1 MKKKVLYGVFMA
13 CFAFTAVG
21 TLQSCKDEL
30 SDFEHQTNYNFAQME
45 GVISGLR
52 TDLENCKTNCSAK
65 MEELRGLIN
74 ANTSNIELTNQR
86 IDALNNELRN
96 YATIKDVDKKLSDLE
111 KSLKDYSDAGDRA
124 LSQKIGEIDGELSE
138 LESNITSKLETLDG
152 KIDALGNTLGG
163 KIDQVAYDLGVLQG
177 RVDANT
183 TSITNIKTEL
193 ETLKQTVEGINLD
206 AILTRLSTLETNFTN
221 LQTTVNNIGTQV
233 AALQAQYNSLSGT
246 VSSLAGQISTLT
258 TQLNTLTS
266 KFNDLTN
273 RVQDMLTSILVQGVD
288 SPIFGNFSL
297 PIGIKSNIAF
307 DWYGTFDNAVKFPS
321 ASRTTAYDAI
331 GIEGLDADFA
341 RVGAPSETYPAGYV
355 MNGNLGNLY
364 VTINPIGHNLTEG
377 KTFSLETSA
386 GKKYPVNLNVEESD
400 QELVFG
406 YSRSAANGFY
416 SAEVT
421 ADAENAEAII
431 NAVGVTIDE
440 NLKTSAKNLF
450 NDFSKHN
457 AYDLLKAVYN
467 QLDGMLPAY
476 ALRAD
481 WTTTPQTEGS
491 APATYSVLSGYDL
504 AVATAKPLS
513 YKFFYGEG
521 SDRRIPTHG
530 HIDNIINDLKEDLS
544 IKLNTSFDINTEFK
558 VQFDGFDLDMNTE
571 VDVVKQGISI
581 TIPSIEVRGDNPATP
596 GVQET
601 DYLIGSTKETT
612 VDVTVEQLDGLY
624 SAIETGFENAIAN
637 LSASLNTQINQQ
649 IKDNLIANIEKQVSD
664 MLKDIKKQVN
674 DMLANL
680 EVQINDQI
688 SNIIDE
694 LSGKAQPFF
703 DKVNQMIDVYN
714 KVAEKINSFL
724 ANPNHYLQVA
734 VFYKG
739 NGTVGILSNV
749 KSDPTQFA
757 NGGGDAI
764 SLYLSSYSGEI
775 VCPAYKKFVA
785 VTNCWNASGVADN
798 SQLRQINANGVN
810 LNKILDGRTIKAA
823 LPASSLKSGYV
834 YEILYQGLDYFGATS
849 TQKFYITVK

>member
-152 KIDALGNTLGG
+152 KIDALGNTLGD

-193 ETLKQTVEGINLD
+193 ETLKQTVEGIDLD
-206 AILTRLSTLETNFTN
+206 PILTRISTLETNFTN

-233 AALQAQYNSLSGT
+233 TALQAQYNSLSGT

-258 TQLNTLTS
+258 SQLNTLTS

-530 HIDNIINDLKEDLS
+530 HIDNIINDLKEDLN
-544 IKLNTSFDINTEFK
+544 IKLNTSFDINTDFK
-558 VQFDGFDLDMNTE
+558 VNLTGFDLKINTTVS
-571 VDVVKQGISI
+571 VDRK
-581 TIPSIEVRGDNPATP
+581 SIEIIIPEITVYDNAGNEVGKTEEQP
-596 GVQET
+596 
-601 DYLIGSTKETT
+601 
-612 VDVTVEQLDGLY
+612 VTISADQLEGLY
-624 SAIETGFENAIAN
+624 GAIEKGFNDAIKN
-637 LSASLNTQINQQ
+637 LSKDLSDQIYAQ
-649 IKDNLIANIEKQVSD
+649 IEENLIANIEKQVSD
-664 MLKDIKKQVN
+664 MLKDIKKQVD

-714 KVAEKINSFL
+714 KVAEKINNFL

>member
-13 CFAFTAVG
+13 CFAFIAVG

-65 MEELRGLIN
+65 LEELRGLID
-74 ANTSNIELTNQR
+74 ANTANDELTNQR

-111 KSLKDYSDAGDRA
+111 KSLKAYSDAGDLA
-124 LSQKIGEIDGELSE
+124 LSQKIGEIDGEISE
-138 LESNITSKLETLDG
+138 LESNITSQLTVLDG
-152 KIDALGNTLGG
+152 KIDALGRTLGDS
-163 KIDQVAYDLGVLQG
+163 IDQVAYDLGVLQG

-183 TSITNIKTEL
+183 TSITTIKSELDSLKQVVAGFDPTAILARLSDL
-193 ETLKQTVEGINLD
+193 ETSVNTIN
-206 AILTRLSTLETNFTN
+206 S
-221 LQTTVNNIGTQV
+221 QV
-233 AALQAQYNSLSGT
+233 AALQEQYNSLSG
-246 VSSLAGQISTLT
+246 AISTINSNIATLT
-258 TQLNTLTS
+258 TELNTLTS
-266 KFNDLTN
+266 KFDDLTN
-273 RVQDMLTSILVQGVD
+273 RVQDMLTSILVQAVD
-288 SPIFGNFSL
+288 GPVFGNFSL
-297 PIGIKSNIAF
+297 PVGIKSNIAF

-331 GIEGLDADFA
+331 GIEGLEADFA
-341 RVGAPSETYPAGYV
+341 RVDAPSETYPAGYV

-386 GKKYPVNLNVEESD
+386 GKTYPVNLNVEESD

-431 NAVGVTIDE
+431 DAVGVTIDE

-481 WTTTPQTEGS
+481 WTTAPKTPGS
-491 APATYSVLSGYDL
+491 APAKYYSVLSGYDL

-530 HIDNIINDLKEDLS
+530 HIDNIINDLKEDLN
-544 IKLNTSFDINTEFK
+544 IKLNTSFDINTDFK
-558 VQFDGFDLDMNTE
+558 VDFTGFDLNINTTVS
-571 VDVVKQGISI
+571 VDRK
-581 TIPSIEVRGDNPATP
+581 SIEIIIPEITVYDNA
-596 GVQET
+596 GNE
-601 DYLIGSTKETT
+601 IGKTEEQPVTIS
-612 VDVTVEQLDGLY
+612 VDQLKGLY
-624 SAIETGFENAIAN
+624 DAIEKGFNVAIEN
-637 LSASLNTQINQQ
+637 LSKDLSDQINAQ
-649 IKDNLIANIEKQVSD
+649 IKENLIKNIEAQVSD
-664 MLKDIKKQVN
+664 MLMDIKDQVN
-674 DMLANL
+674 DMLKNL

-694 LSGKAQPFF
+694 VSGKAQPFF

-739 NGTVGILSNV
+739 NGTVGVLSNV

-785 VTNCWNASGVADN
+785 VTNCWNASGEEADTS

-810 LNKILDGRTIKAA
+810 LNKVLDGRTIKAA

>member
-13 CFAFTAVG
+13 CFAFIAVG

-65 MEELRGLIN
+65 LEELRGLID
-74 ANTSNIELTNQR
+74 ANTANDELTNQR

-111 KSLKDYSDAGDRA
+111 KSLKAYSDAGDLA
-124 LSQKIGEIDGELSE
+124 LSQKIGEIDGEISE
-138 LESNITSKLETLDG
+138 LESYITSQLTVLDG
-152 KIDALGNTLGG
+152 KIDALGSTLGDS
-163 KIDQVAYDLGVLQG
+163 IDQVAYDLGVLQG

-183 TSITNIKTEL
+183 TSITTIKSELDSLKQVVAGFDPTAILARLSAL
-193 ETLKQTVEGINLD
+193 ETSVSTIN
-206 AILTRLSTLETNFTN
+206 S
-221 LQTTVNNIGTQV
+221 QV
-233 AALQAQYNSLSGT
+233 AALQEQYNSLSG
-246 VSSLAGQISTLT
+246 AISTINSKIDTLT
-258 TQLNTLTS
+258 TELNTLTS

-273 RVQDMLTSILVQGVD
+273 RVQDMLTSILVQAVD
-288 SPIFGNFSL
+288 GPVFGNFSL
-297 PIGIKSNIAF
+297 PVGIKSNIAF
-307 DWYGTFDNAVKFPS
+307 DWYGTFDNAVTFPS
-321 ASRTTAYDAI
+321 PSRTTAYDAI
-331 GIEGLDADFA
+331 GIEGLDDDFA

-386 GKKYPVNLNVEESD
+386 GKEYPVNLNVEESD

-406 YSRSAANGFY
+406 YSRSVANGFY

-481 WTTTPQTEGS
+481 WTTAPKTPGS
-491 APATYSVLSGYDL
+491 APDTYSVLSGYDL

-530 HIDNIINDLKEDLS
+530 HIDNIINDLKEHLN
-544 IKLNTSFDINTEFK
+544 IKLNTSFDINTDFK
-558 VQFDGFDLDMNTE
+558 VDFTGFDLNINTTVS
-571 VDVVKQGISI
+571 VDRK
-581 TIPSIEVRGDNPATP
+581 SIEIIIPEITVYDNA
-596 GVQET
+596 GNE
-601 DYLIGSTKETT
+601 IGKTEKQPVTIS
-612 VDVTVEQLDGLY
+612 VDQLQGLY
-624 SAIETGFENAIAN
+624 DAIEKGFNVAIEN
-637 LSASLNTQINQQ
+637 LSKDLSDQINAQ
-649 IKDNLIANIEKQVSD
+649 IKENLIKNIEAQVSD
-664 MLKDIKKQVN
+664 MLMDIKDQVN
-674 DMLANL
+674 DMLKNL

-739 NGTVGILSNV
+739 NGTVGVLSNV

-810 LNKILDGRTIKAA
+810 LNKVLDGRTIKAA

>member
-13 CFAFTAVG
+13 CFAFIAVG

-65 MEELRGLIN
+65 LEELRGLID
-74 ANTSNIELTNQR
+74 ANTANDELTNQR

-111 KSLKDYSDAGDRA
+111 KSLKAYSDAGDLA
-124 LSQKIGEIDGELSE
+124 LSQKIGEIDGEISE
-138 LESNITSKLETLDG
+138 LESYITSQLTVLDG
-152 KIDALGNTLGG
+152 KIDALGSTLGDS
-163 KIDQVAYDLGVLQG
+163 IDQVAYDLGVLQG

-183 TSITNIKTEL
+183 TSITTIKSELDSLKQVVAGFDPTAILARLSAL
-193 ETLKQTVEGINLD
+193 ET
-206 AILTRLSTLETNFTN
+206 S
-221 LQTTVNNIGTQV
+221 VNTISSQV
-233 AALQAQYNSLSGT
+233 AVLQAQYNSLNGAINTITSKI
-246 VSSLAGQISTLT
+246 ATLT
-258 TQLNTLTS
+258 TELNTLTS

-273 RVQDMLTSILVQGVD
+273 RVQDMLTSILVQAVD
-288 SPIFGNFSL
+288 GPVFGNFSL
-297 PIGIKSNIAF
+297 PVGIKSNIAF

-321 ASRTTAYDAI
+321 HSRTTAYDAT

-341 RVGAPSETYPAGYV
+341 RVDAPSETYPAGYV

-386 GKKYPVNLNVEESD
+386 GKTYPVNLNVEESD

-481 WTTTPQTEGS
+481 WTTAPKTPGS

-530 HIDNIINDLKEDLS
+530 HIDNIINDLKEHLN
-544 IKLNTSFDINTEFK
+544 IKLNTSFDINTDFK
-558 VQFDGFDLDMNTE
+558 VDFTGFDLNINTTVS
-571 VDVVKQGISI
+571 VDRK
-581 TIPSIEVRGDNPATP
+581 SIEIIIPEITVYDNA
-596 GVQET
+596 GKE
-601 DYLIGSTKETT
+601 IGKTEEQPVTIS
-612 VDVTVEQLDGLY
+612 VDQLNGLY
-624 SAIETGFENAIAN
+624 DAIEKGFSDAIMN
-637 LSASLNTQINQQ
+637 LSQDLNDQINAQ
-649 IKDNLIANIEKQVSD
+649 IKENLIKNIEAQVRK
-664 MLKDIKKQVN
+664 MLNDIKDQVN
-674 DMLANL
+674 DMLKNL

-694 LSGKAQPFF
+694 VSGKAQPFF

-739 NGTVGILSNV
+739 NGTVGVLSNV

-810 LNKILDGRTIKAA
+810 LNKVLDGRTIKAA

>member
-1 MKKKVLYGVFMA
+1 MA
-13 CFAFTAVG
+13 CFAFIAVG

-65 MEELRGLIN
+65 LEELRGLID
-74 ANTSNIELTNQR
+74 ANTANDELTNQR

-111 KSLKDYSDAGDRA
+111 KSLKAYSDAGDLA
-124 LSQKIGEIDGELSE
+124 LSQKIGEIDGEISE
-138 LESNITSKLETLDG
+138 LESNITSQLTVLDG
-152 KIDALGNTLGG
+152 KIDALGRTLGDS
-163 KIDQVAYDLGVLQG
+163 IDQVAYDLGVLQG

-183 TSITNIKTEL
+183 TSITTIKSELDSLKQVVAGFDPTAILARLSAL
-193 ETLKQTVEGINLD
+193 ETSVNTIN
-206 AILTRLSTLETNFTN
+206 S
-221 LQTTVNNIGTQV
+221 QV
-233 AALQAQYNSLSGT
+233 AALQEQYNSLNGD
-246 VSSLAGQISTLT
+246 ISTINSKIAK
-258 TQLNTLTS
+258 LNTDLDTLTS
-266 KFNDLTN
+266 KFDDLTN
-273 RVQDMLTSILVQGVD
+273 RVQDMLTSILVQAVD
-288 SPIFGNFSL
+288 GPVFGNFSL
-297 PIGIKSNIAF
+297 PVGIKSNIAF
-307 DWYGTFDNAVKFPS
+307 DWYGTFDNAVEFPS
-321 ASRTTAYDAI
+321 SSRTTAYDAT
-331 GIEGLDADFA
+331 GIEGLEADFE
-341 RVGAPSETYPAGYV
+341 RVGVPSETYPAGYV

-481 WTTTPQTEGS
+481 WTTAPKTSGS
-491 APATYSVLSGYDL
+491 APAPYSVLSGYDL

-530 HIDNIINDLKEDLS
+530 HIDNIINDLKEHLN
-544 IKLNTSFDINTEFK
+544 IKLNTSFDINTDFK
-558 VQFDGFDLDMNTE
+558 VDFTGFDLNINTTVS
-571 VDVVKQGISI
+571 VDRK
-581 TIPSIEVRGDNPATP
+581 SIEIIIPEITVYDNA
-596 GVQET
+596 GNE
-601 DYLIGSTKETT
+601 IGKTEEQPVTIS
-612 VDVTVEQLDGLY
+612 VDQLKGLY
-624 SAIETGFENAIAN
+624 DAIEKGFNVAIEN
-637 LSASLNTQINQQ
+637 LSKDLSDQINAQ
-649 IKDNLIANIEKQVSD
+649 IKENLIKNIEAQVSD
-664 MLKDIKKQVN
+664 MLMDIKDQVN
-674 DMLANL
+674 DMLKNL

-694 LSGKAQPFF
+694 VSGKAQPFF

-739 NGTVGILSNV
+739 NGTVGVLSNV

-785 VTNCWNASGVADN
+785 VTNCWNASGVAADD
-798 SQLRQINANGVN
+798 SQLSQINANGVN
-810 LNKILDGRTIKAA
+810 LNKVLDGRTIKAA

>member
-65 MEELRGLIN
+65 LEELRGLIN
-74 ANTSNIELTNQR
+74 ANTANDELTNQR

-152 KIDALGNTLGG
+152 KIDALGSTLGD

-183 TSITNIKTEL
+183 TSISNIKTEL

-206 AILTRLSTLETNFTN
+206 AIVARITTLETNFTN

-297 PIGIKSNIAF
+297 PIGIKSNLAF

-364 VTINPIGHNLTEG
+364 VTINPIGHNLTDG

-558 VQFDGFDLDMNTE
+558 VQFDGFDIKTE
-571 VDVVKQGISI
+571 VEIDRTNIKI
-581 TIPSIEVRGDNPATP
+581 TIP
-596 GVQET
+596 
-601 DYLIGSTKETT
+601 
-612 VDVTVEQLDGLY
+612 
-624 SAIETGFENAIAN
+624 AIEIYQVTGGVVDKNNVIGKSDPIILTAADLESMLGVIESGFNKAISD
-637 LSASLNTQINQQ
+637 LSKELNTQI
-649 IKDNLIANIEKQVSD
+649 KDKLIANIEKQVSD

-680 EVQINDQI
+680 EVEINDQI

-714 KVAEKINSFL
+714 KVAEKINNFL

>member
-13 CFAFTAVG
+13 CFAFIAVG

-65 MEELRGLIN
+65 LEELRGLID
-74 ANTSNIELTNQR
+74 ANTANDELTNQR

-111 KSLKDYSDAGDRA
+111 KSLKAYSDAGDLA
-124 LSQKIGEIDGELSE
+124 LSQKIGEIDGEISE
-138 LESNITSKLETLDG
+138 LESNITSQLTVLDG
-152 KIDALGNTLGG
+152 KIDALGSTLGDS
-163 KIDQVAYDLGVLQG
+163 IDQVAYDLGVLQG

-183 TSITNIKTEL
+183 TSITTIKSELDSLKQVVAGFDPTAILARLSAL
-193 ETLKQTVEGINLD
+193 ETSVNTIN
-206 AILTRLSTLETNFTN
+206 S
-221 LQTTVNNIGTQV
+221 QV
-233 AALQAQYNSLSGT
+233 AALQAQYNFLSG
-246 VSSLAGQISTLT
+246 AISTITSKIDTLT
-258 TQLNTLTS
+258 TELNTLTS

-273 RVQDMLTSILVQGVD
+273 RVQDMLTSILVQAVD
-288 SPIFGNFSL
+288 GPVFGNFSL
-297 PIGIKSNIAF
+297 PVGIKSNIAF

-321 ASRTTAYDAI
+321 PSRTTAYDAT
-331 GIEGLDADFA
+331 GIEGLEADFV
-341 RVGAPSETYPAGYV
+341 RVDAPFETYPAGYV

-481 WTTTPQTEGS
+481 WTAPKTSGS
-491 APATYSVLSGYDL
+491 ALATTYSVLSGYDL

-530 HIDNIINDLKEDLS
+530 HIDNIINDLKEHLN
-544 IKLNTSFDINTEFK
+544 IKLNTSFDINTDFK
-558 VQFDGFDLDMNTE
+558 VDFTGFDLNINTTVS
-571 VDVVKQGISI
+571 VDRK
-581 TIPSIEVRGDNPATP
+581 SIEIIIPEITVYDNA
-596 GVQET
+596 G
-601 DYLIGSTKETT
+601 YKIGKTEEQPVTIS
-612 VDVTVEQLDGLY
+612 VDQLKGLY
-624 SAIETGFENAIAN
+624 DAIEKGFNVAIEN
-637 LSASLNTQINQQ
+637 LSKDLNDQINAQ
-649 IKDNLIANIEKQVSD
+649 IKENLIKNIEAQVSD
-664 MLKDIKKQVN
+664 MLMDIKDQVN
-674 DMLANL
+674 DMLKNL

-694 LSGKAQPFF
+694 VSGKAQPFF

-739 NGTVGILSNV
+739 NGTVGVLSNV

-785 VTNCWNASGVADN
+785 VTNCWNASGVADY

-810 LNKILDGRTIKAA
+810 LNKVLDGRTIKVA

>member
-1 MKKKVLYGVFMA
+1 MA
-13 CFAFTAVG
+13 CFAFIAVG

-65 MEELRGLIN
+65 LEELRGLID
-74 ANTSNIELTNQR
+74 ANTANDELTNQR

-111 KSLKDYSDAGDRA
+111 KSLKAYSDAGDLA
-124 LSQKIGEIDGELSE
+124 LSQKIGEIDGEISE
-138 LESNITSKLETLDG
+138 LESYITSQLTVLDG
-152 KIDALGNTLGG
+152 KIDALGSTLGDS
-163 KIDQVAYDLGVLQG
+163 IDQVAYDLGVLQG

-183 TSITNIKTEL
+183 TSITTIKSELDSLKQVVAGFDPTAILARLSAL
-193 ETLKQTVEGINLD
+193 ET
-206 AILTRLSTLETNFTN
+206 S
-221 LQTTVNNIGTQV
+221 VNTISSQV
-233 AALQAQYNSLSGT
+233 AVLQAQYNSLNGAINTITSKI
-246 VSSLAGQISTLT
+246 ATLT
-258 TQLNTLTS
+258 TELNTLTS

-273 RVQDMLTSILVQGVD
+273 RVQDMLTSILVQAVD
-288 SPIFGNFSL
+288 GPVFGNFSL
-297 PIGIKSNIAF
+297 PVGIKSNIAF

-321 ASRTTAYDAI
+321 HSRTTAYDAT

-341 RVGAPSETYPAGYV
+341 RVDAPSETYPAGYV

-386 GKKYPVNLNVEESD
+386 GKTYPVNLNVEESD

-481 WTTTPQTEGS
+481 WTTAPKTPGS

-530 HIDNIINDLKEDLS
+530 HIDNIINDLKEHLN
-544 IKLNTSFDINTEFK
+544 IKLNTSFDINTDFK
-558 VQFDGFDLDMNTE
+558 VDFTGFDLNINTTVS
-571 VDVVKQGISI
+571 VDRK
-581 TIPSIEVRGDNPATP
+581 SIEIIIPEITVYDNA
-596 GVQET
+596 GKE
-601 DYLIGSTKETT
+601 IGKTEEQPVTIS
-612 VDVTVEQLDGLY
+612 VDQLNGLY
-624 SAIETGFENAIAN
+624 DAIEKGFSDAIMN
-637 LSASLNTQINQQ
+637 LSQDLNDQINAQ
-649 IKDNLIANIEKQVSD
+649 IKENLIKNIEAQVRK
-664 MLKDIKKQVN
+664 MLNDIKDQVN
-674 DMLANL
+674 DMLKNL

-694 LSGKAQPFF
+694 VSGKAQPFF

-739 NGTVGILSNV
+739 NGTVGVLSNV

-810 LNKILDGRTIKAA
+810 LNKVLDGRTIKAA

>member
-13 CFAFTAVG
+13 CFAFIAVG

-65 MEELRGLIN
+65 LEELRGLID
-74 ANTSNIELTNQR
+74 ANTANDELTNQR

-111 KSLKDYSDAGDRA
+111 KSLKAYSDAGDLA
-124 LSQKIGEIDGELSE
+124 LSQKIGEIDGEISE
-138 LESNITSKLETLDG
+138 LESYITSQLTVLDG
-152 KIDALGNTLGG
+152 KIDALGSTLGDS
-163 KIDQVAYDLGVLQG
+163 IDQVAYDLGVLQG

-183 TSITNIKTEL
+183 TSITTIKSELDSLKQVVAGFDPTAILARLSAL
-193 ETLKQTVEGINLD
+193 ETSVNTIN
-206 AILTRLSTLETNFTN
+206 S
-221 LQTTVNNIGTQV
+221 QV
-233 AALQAQYNSLSGT
+233 AALQAQYNSLSGAINT
-246 VSSLAGQISTLT
+246 ITSKIATLT
-258 TQLNTLTS
+258 TELNTLTS

-273 RVQDMLTSILVQGVD
+273 RVQDMLTSILVQAVD
-288 SPIFGNFSL
+288 GPVFGNFSL
-297 PIGIKSNIAF
+297 PVGIKSNIAF

-321 ASRTTAYDAI
+321 HSRTTAYDAT

-341 RVGAPSETYPAGYV
+341 RVDAPSETYPAGYV

-386 GKKYPVNLNVEESD
+386 GKTYPVNLNVEESD

-481 WTTTPQTEGS
+481 WTTAPKTPGS

-530 HIDNIINDLKEDLS
+530 HIDNIINDLKEHLN
-544 IKLNTSFDINTEFK
+544 IKLNTSFDINTDFK
-558 VQFDGFDLDMNTE
+558 VDFTGFDLNINTTVS
-571 VDVVKQGISI
+571 VDRK
-581 TIPSIEVRGDNPATP
+581 SIEIIIPEITVYDNA
-596 GVQET
+596 GKE
-601 DYLIGSTKETT
+601 IGKTEEQPVTIS
-612 VDVTVEQLDGLY
+612 VDQLNGLY
-624 SAIETGFENAIAN
+624 DAIEKGFSDAIMN
-637 LSASLNTQINQQ
+637 LSQDLNDQINAQ
-649 IKDNLIANIEKQVSD
+649 IKENLIKNIEAQVRK
-664 MLKDIKKQVN
+664 MLNDIKDQVN
-674 DMLANL
+674 DMLKNL

-694 LSGKAQPFF
+694 VSGKAQPFF

-739 NGTVGILSNV
+739 NGTVGVLSNV

-810 LNKILDGRTIKAA
+810 LNKVLDGRTIKAA

>member
-1 MKKKVLYGVFMA
+1 MA
-13 CFAFTAVG
+13 CFAFIAVG

-65 MEELRGLIN
+65 LEELRGLID
-74 ANTSNIELTNQR
+74 ANTANDELTNQR

-111 KSLKDYSDAGDRA
+111 KSLKAYSDAGDLA
-124 LSQKIGEIDGELSE
+124 LSQKIGEIDGEISE
-138 LESNITSKLETLDG
+138 LESYITSQLTVLDG
-152 KIDALGNTLGG
+152 KIDALGSTLGDS
-163 KIDQVAYDLGVLQG
+163 IDQVAYDLGVLQG

-183 TSITNIKTEL
+183 TSITTIKSELDSLKQVVAGFDPTAILARLSAL
-193 ETLKQTVEGINLD
+193 ETSVNTIN
-206 AILTRLSTLETNFTN
+206 S
-221 LQTTVNNIGTQV
+221 QV
-233 AALQAQYNSLSGT
+233 AALQAQYNSLSGAINT
-246 VSSLAGQISTLT
+246 ITSKIATLT
-258 TQLNTLTS
+258 TELNTLTS

-273 RVQDMLTSILVQGVD
+273 RVQDMLTSILVQAVD
-288 SPIFGNFSL
+288 GPVFGNFSL
-297 PIGIKSNIAF
+297 PVGIKSNIAF

-321 ASRTTAYDAI
+321 HSRTTAYDAT

-341 RVGAPSETYPAGYV
+341 RVDAPSETYPAGYV

-386 GKKYPVNLNVEESD
+386 GKTYPVNLNVEESD

-481 WTTTPQTEGS
+481 WTTAPKTPGS

-530 HIDNIINDLKEDLS
+530 HIDNIINDLKEHLN
-544 IKLNTSFDINTEFK
+544 IKLNTSFDINTDFK
-558 VQFDGFDLDMNTE
+558 VDFTGFDLNINTTVS
-571 VDVVKQGISI
+571 VDRK
-581 TIPSIEVRGDNPATP
+581 SIEIIIPEITVYDNA
-596 GVQET
+596 GKE
-601 DYLIGSTKETT
+601 IGKTEEQPVTIS
-612 VDVTVEQLDGLY
+612 VDQLNGLY
-624 SAIETGFENAIAN
+624 DAIEKGFSDAIMN
-637 LSASLNTQINQQ
+637 LSQDLNDQINAQ
-649 IKDNLIANIEKQVSD
+649 IKENLIKNIEAQVRK
-664 MLKDIKKQVN
+664 MLNDIKDQVN
-674 DMLANL
+674 DMLKNL

-694 LSGKAQPFF
+694 VSGKAQPFF

-739 NGTVGILSNV
+739 NGTVGVLSNV

-810 LNKILDGRTIKAA
+810 LNKVLDGRTIKAA

>member
-65 MEELRGLIN
+65 LEELRGLIN
-74 ANTSNIELTNQR
+74 ANTANDELTNQR

-96 YATIKDVDKKLSDLE
+96 YATIKDVEKKLSDLE

-152 KIDALGNTLGG
+152 KIDALGSTLGD

-183 TSITNIKTEL
+183 TSISNIKTEL

-206 AILTRLSTLETNFTN
+206 AIVARITTLETNFTN

-416 SAEVT
+416 SAAVT

-431 NAVGVTIDE
+431 DAVGVTIDE

-481 WTTTPQTEGS
+481 WTTTPKTEGS
-491 APATYSVLSGYDL
+491 TPATYSVLSGYDL

-530 HIDNIINDLKEDLS
+530 HIDNIINELKEDFKFEL
-544 IKLNTSFDINTEFK
+544 NTEFK
-558 VQFDGFDLDMNTE
+558 IDKFTIEFEDLSFNFDDVDLE
-571 VDVVKQGISI
+571 VKPEKDLYVDIDPIKIYDENNNVIGESDPIHEKVDLTDVYG
-581 TIPSIEVRGDNPATP
+581 SIEKAFK
-596 GVQET
+596 EAISS
-601 DYLIGSTKETT
+601 LGS
-612 VDVTVEQLDGLY
+612 
-624 SAIETGFENAIAN
+624 N
-637 LSASLNTQINQQ
+637 LNTQINQQ
-649 IKDNLIANIEKQVSD
+649 IRDKLISGIQN
-664 MLKDIKKQVN
+664 QVN
-674 DMLANL
+674 KMLDDIQKQINKMLSDL
-680 EVQINDQI
+680 EGQINDQI
-688 SNIIDE
+688 SNMIDE
-694 LSGKAQPFF
+694 VADKAQPFF

-714 KVAEKINSFL
+714 KVAEKINNFL

-739 NGTVGILSNV
+739 NGTIGVLSNV
-749 KSDPTQFA
+749 KSDPTPFA

>member
-13 CFAFTAVG
+13 CFAFIAVG

-65 MEELRGLIN
+65 LEELRGLID
-74 ANTSNIELTNQR
+74 ANTANDELTNQR

-111 KSLKDYSDAGDRA
+111 KSLKAYSDAGDLA
-124 LSQKIGEIDGELSE
+124 LSQKIGEIDGEISE
-138 LESNITSKLETLDG
+138 LESNITSQLTVLDG
-152 KIDALGNTLGG
+152 KIDALGSTLGDS
-163 KIDQVAYDLGVLQG
+163 IDQVAYDLGVLQG

-183 TSITNIKTEL
+183 TSITTIKSELDSLKQVVAGFDPTAILARLSAL
-193 ETLKQTVEGINLD
+193 ETSVNTIN
-206 AILTRLSTLETNFTN
+206 S
-221 LQTTVNNIGTQV
+221 QV
-233 AALQAQYNSLSGT
+233 AALQAQYNFLSG
-246 VSSLAGQISTLT
+246 AISTITSKIDTLT
-258 TQLNTLTS
+258 TELNTLTS

-273 RVQDMLTSILVQGVD
+273 RVQDMLTSILVQAVD
-288 SPIFGNFSL
+288 GPVFGNFSL
-297 PIGIKSNIAF
+297 PVGIKSNIAF

-321 ASRTTAYDAI
+321 PSRTTAYDAT
-331 GIEGLDADFA
+331 GIEGLEADFV
-341 RVGAPSETYPAGYV
+341 RVDAPFETYPAGYV

-416 SAEVT
+416 STEVT

-481 WTTTPQTEGS
+481 WTAPKTSGS
-491 APATYSVLSGYDL
+491 ALATTYSVLSGYDL

-530 HIDNIINDLKEDLS
+530 HIDNIINDLKEHLN
-544 IKLNTSFDINTEFK
+544 IKLNTSFDINTDFK
-558 VQFDGFDLDMNTE
+558 VDFTGFDLNINTTVS
-571 VDVVKQGISI
+571 VDRK
-581 TIPSIEVRGDNPATP
+581 SIEIIIPEITVYDNA
-596 GVQET
+596 G
-601 DYLIGSTKETT
+601 YKIGKTEEQPVTIS
-612 VDVTVEQLDGLY
+612 VDQLKGLY
-624 SAIETGFENAIAN
+624 DAIEKGFNVAIEN
-637 LSASLNTQINQQ
+637 LSKDLNDQINAQ
-649 IKDNLIANIEKQVSD
+649 IKENLIKNIEAQVSD
-664 MLKDIKKQVN
+664 MLMDIKDQVN
-674 DMLANL
+674 DMLKNL

-694 LSGKAQPFF
+694 VSGKAQPFF

-739 NGTVGILSNV
+739 NGTVGVLSNV

-785 VTNCWNASGVADN
+785 VTNCWNASGVADY

-810 LNKILDGRTIKAA
+810 LNKVLDGRTIKVA

>member
-13 CFAFTAVG
+13 CFAFIAVG

-65 MEELRGLIN
+65 LEELRGLID
-74 ANTSNIELTNQR
+74 ANTANDELTNQR

-111 KSLKDYSDAGDRA
+111 KSLKAYSDAGDLA
-124 LSQKIGEIDGELSE
+124 LSQKIGEIDGEISE
-138 LESNITSKLETLDG
+138 LESNITSQLTVLDG
-152 KIDALGNTLGG
+152 KIDALGRTLGDS
-163 KIDQVAYDLGVLQG
+163 IDQVAYDLGVLQG

-183 TSITNIKTEL
+183 TSITTIKSELDSLKQVVAGFDPTAILARLSAL
-193 ETLKQTVEGINLD
+193 ETSVNTIN
-206 AILTRLSTLETNFTN
+206 S
-221 LQTTVNNIGTQV
+221 QV
-233 AALQAQYNSLSGT
+233 AALQEQYNSLNGD
-246 VSSLAGQISTLT
+246 ISTINSKIAK
-258 TQLNTLTS
+258 LNTDLDTLTS
-266 KFNDLTN
+266 KFDDLTN
-273 RVQDMLTSILVQGVD
+273 RVQDMLTSILVQAVD
-288 SPIFGNFSL
+288 GPVFGNFSL
-297 PIGIKSNIAF
+297 PVGIKSNIAF
-307 DWYGTFDNAVKFPS
+307 DWYGTFDNAVEFPS
-321 ASRTTAYDAI
+321 SSRTTAYDAT
-331 GIEGLDADFA
+331 GIEGLEADFE
-341 RVGAPSETYPAGYV
+341 RVGVPSETYPAGYV

-481 WTTTPQTEGS
+481 WTTAPKTSGS
-491 APATYSVLSGYDL
+491 APAPYSVLSGYDL

-530 HIDNIINDLKEDLS
+530 HIDNIINDLKEHLN
-544 IKLNTSFDINTEFK
+544 IKLNTSFDINTDFK
-558 VQFDGFDLDMNTE
+558 VDFTGFDLNINTTVS
-571 VDVVKQGISI
+571 VDRK
-581 TIPSIEVRGDNPATP
+581 SIEIIIPEITVYDNA
-596 GVQET
+596 GNE
-601 DYLIGSTKETT
+601 IGKTEEQPVTIS
-612 VDVTVEQLDGLY
+612 VDQLKGLY
-624 SAIETGFENAIAN
+624 DAIEKGFNVAIEN
-637 LSASLNTQINQQ
+637 LSKDLSDQINAQ
-649 IKDNLIANIEKQVSD
+649 IKENLIKNIEAQVSD
-664 MLKDIKKQVN
+664 MLMDIKDQVN
-674 DMLANL
+674 DMLKNL

-694 LSGKAQPFF
+694 VSGKAQPFF

-739 NGTVGILSNV
+739 NGTVGVLSNV

-785 VTNCWNASGVADN
+785 VTNCWNASGVAADD
-798 SQLRQINANGVN
+798 SQLSQINANGVN
-810 LNKILDGRTIKAA
+810 LNKVLDGRTIKAA

>member
-1 MKKKVLYGVFMA
+1 MA
-13 CFAFTAVG
+13 CFAFIAVG

-65 MEELRGLIN
+65 LEELRGLID
-74 ANTSNIELTNQR
+74 ANTANDELTNQR

-111 KSLKDYSDAGDRA
+111 KSLKAYSDAGDLA
-124 LSQKIGEIDGELSE
+124 LSQKIGEIDGEISE
-138 LESNITSKLETLDG
+138 LESNITSQLTVLDG
-152 KIDALGNTLGG
+152 KIDALGSTLGDS
-163 KIDQVAYDLGVLQG
+163 IDQVAYDLGVLQG

-183 TSITNIKTEL
+183 TSITTIKSELDSLKQVVAGFDPTAILARLSAL
-193 ETLKQTVEGINLD
+193 ETSVNTIN
-206 AILTRLSTLETNFTN
+206 S
-221 LQTTVNNIGTQV
+221 QV
-233 AALQAQYNSLSGT
+233 AALQAQYNFLSG
-246 VSSLAGQISTLT
+246 AISTITSKIDTLT
-258 TQLNTLTS
+258 TELNTLTS

-273 RVQDMLTSILVQGVD
+273 RVQDMLTSILVQAVD
-288 SPIFGNFSL
+288 GPVFGNFSL
-297 PIGIKSNIAF
+297 PVGIKSNIAF

-321 ASRTTAYDAI
+321 PSRTTAYDAT
-331 GIEGLDADFA
+331 GIEGLEADFV
-341 RVGAPSETYPAGYV
+341 RVDAPFETYPAGYV

-416 SAEVT
+416 STEVT

-481 WTTTPQTEGS
+481 WTAPKTSGS
-491 APATYSVLSGYDL
+491 ALATTYSVLSGYDL

-530 HIDNIINDLKEDLS
+530 HIDNIINDLKEHLN
-544 IKLNTSFDINTEFK
+544 IKLNTSFDINTDFK
-558 VQFDGFDLDMNTE
+558 VDFTGFDLNINTTVS
-571 VDVVKQGISI
+571 VDRK
-581 TIPSIEVRGDNPATP
+581 SIEIIIPEITVYDNA
-596 GVQET
+596 G
-601 DYLIGSTKETT
+601 YKIGKTEEQPVTIS
-612 VDVTVEQLDGLY
+612 VDQLKGLY
-624 SAIETGFENAIAN
+624 DAIEKGFNVAIEN
-637 LSASLNTQINQQ
+637 LSKDLNDQINAQ
-649 IKDNLIANIEKQVSD
+649 IKENLIKNIEAQVSD
-664 MLKDIKKQVN
+664 MLMDIKDQVN
-674 DMLANL
+674 DMLKNL

-694 LSGKAQPFF
+694 VSGKAQPFF

-739 NGTVGILSNV
+739 NGTVGVLSNV

-785 VTNCWNASGVADN
+785 VTNCWNASGVADY

-810 LNKILDGRTIKAA
+810 LNKVLDGRTIKVA